1 MPGYLRPAPFATA
14 LAPTDLLLIG
24 GSIILSALCSGLEI
38 AFVSANKLY
47 LELERKRGAIWAR
60 LIGVLQ
66 QRPARVIGALLV
78 GNNIALVVYGVLMA
92 KALEPWLVGL
102 GLGPVL
108 VLAIQTV
115 MSTLVILVLA
125 EFLPKALF
133 RLDPNRV
140 IKLLAAPLLVLYI
153 VLWPAMMLMTG
164 LSELVLMVLRLRSKP
179 GQVAFGR
186 IDLDEFLREM
196 SARQGKEHP
205 LDAEVEYFRNTLEL
219 SSIKVREL
227 MVPRARIEAIDVE
240 ETTELLHRRFV
251 DTGMSKLL
259 VYKDSIDNIIGYVHG
274 YELFRHPRSIRAL
287 LRPVNFIPGT
297 MPADEVLQLFIKQRT
312 HVAVVV
318 DEFGGTAGM
327 LTMEDVVETIVG
339 DIEDE
344 HDSPEDIEE
353 RIGPDEFLL
362 SGRLEIAHLREAH
375 RIGIPDSAEYDTLA
389 GYLLH
394 RTGDLPEQG
403 QVVDLPPYRITVA
416 QVLHGRI
423 DLVRLKVLEPSG
435 YLSGSE

>member
-1 MPGYLRPAPFATA
+1 M
-14 LAPTDLLLIG
+14 APTDLLLIG
-24 GSIILSALCSGLEI
+24 GSIIISALCSGLEI

-92 KALEPWLVGL
+92 KALEPVLVRFGM
-102 GLGPVL
+102 GPVL
-108 VLAIQTV
+108 VLAVQTTV
-115 MSTLVILVLA
+115 STLVILVLA

-140 IKLLAAPLLVLYI
+140 LKVLAVPLLMLYV

-164 LSELVLMVLRLRSKP
+164 LSELVLLMLRLRSKP
-179 GQVAFGR
+179 GQVVFGR

-196 SARQGKEHP
+196 SAGQGKEHP

-240 ETTELLHRRFV
+240 ESVELLHRRFV

-274 YELFRHPRSIRAL
+274 YELFRHPRTIRAL

-344 HDSPEDIEE
+344 HDTPEDIEE
-353 RIGPDEFLL
+353 RIGPDEFLF
-362 SGRLEIAHLREAH
+362 SGRLEVAHLREVH
-375 RIGIPDSAEYDTLA
+375 RIDIPDSTEYDTLA

-403 QVVDLPPYRITVA
+403 QVVDLPPFRITVA

-423 DLVRLKVLEPSG
+423 DLVRLQVLDPSG
-435 YLSGSE
+435 YLQEAE